1 MPEKYILTPADQI
14 HFGDMIKERNAAV
27 RLAIIKKF
35 GFRRLMDTIRYR
47 VISRA
52 DGNSLMEFTIHPTGK
67 RSWVPRFR
75 ALQLTWQDK
84 TGAKETFL
92 PVPRLARQFGE
103 DCPEDVNSC
112 EQVRRWT
119 LGWSKEA
126 MAVAET

>member
-1 MPEKYILTPADQI
+1 VPEKYILTPADQI
-14 HFGDMIKERNAAV
+14 HFGDMIKEQNAAV

-47 VISRA
+47 IVSRA

-103 DCPEDVNSC
+103 DVNSC
-112 EQVRRWT
+112 EQVRHWT

>member
-1 MPEKYILTPADQI
+1 
-14 HFGDMIKERNAAV
+14 
-27 RLAIIKKF
+27 
-35 GFRRLMDTIRYR
+35 
-47 VISRA
+47 
-52 DGNSLMEFTIHPTGK
+52 MEFTIHPTGK

-103 DCPEDVNSC
+103 DCPEDVNC

>member
-14 HFGDMIKERNAAV
+14 HFGDMIKEQNAAV

-47 VISRA
+47 IVSTA

>member
-92 PVPRLARQFGE
+92 PVPRL
-103 DCPEDVNSC
+103 SS
-112 EQVRRWT
+112 VRRRLSGGRQQLRTGET
-119 LGWSKEA
+119 LDTGMVERSDGRC
-126 MAVAET
+126 